1 MPRAPFF
8 HRLRL
13 AISRWFTPRA
23 ARGDE
28 GDVAPAPAVAQVPQ
42 APEEIAEA
50 AVAAGIVIP
59 EACAPGV
66 AANLALLASHAER
79 MRGGGA

>member
-8 HRLRL
+8 HQLRL
-13 AISRWFTPRA
+13 AVSRWLAPRGGEA
-23 ARGDE
+23 AGI
-28 GDVAPAPAVAQVPQ
+28 AVPELAQVPQ
-42 APEEIAEA
+42 TPEEIDA
-50 AVAAGIVIP
+50 AAAAAGIVIP